1 MTNEKEELPI
11 LEFKT
16 LAAWE
21 KWLLKN
27 HDTSPGVWMRVYKK
41 GSGIK
46 SIEIK
51 DALDGAL
58 CFGWID
64 GQRNS
69 YDEVSY
75 LQKYTQRRKK
85 SIWSKVNREN
95 VARLI
100 EAGKIQ
106 AAGHAQI
113 EAAKADGRW
122 DDAYDSVRNMET
134 PEDFMKE
141 LRKDKKALAFYE
153 TLNSQNRYAIGFR
166 LQTAKKPETRERR
179 LKQFIEMMKNGEK
192 FH

>member
-1 MTNEKEELPI
+1 MPGTLDLPV

-21 KWLLKN
+21 KWLAKN
-27 HDTSPGVWMRVYKK
+27 HDSSPGVWMRVFKK
-41 GSGIK
+41 ASGIK

-51 DALDGAL
+51 EALDGAL

-69 YDEVSY
+69 YDEFSY
-75 LQKYTQRRKK
+75 LQKYTQRRAK
-85 SIWSKVNREN
+85 SIWSKVNVTN

-100 EAGKIQ
+100 ETGKMQ
-106 AAGHAQI
+106 PAGHAQI

-122 DDAYDSVRNMET
+122 AQAYDSVKEMQV
-134 PEDFMKE
+134 PEDFLKE
-141 LRKDKKALAFYE
+141 LRKDKKALAFFE

-179 LKQFIEMMKNGEK
+179 LKLFIQMMKNGEK

>member
-1 MTNEKEELPI
+1 MPNALDLPI

-21 KWLLKN
+21 KWLAKN
-27 HDTSPGVWMRVYKK
+27 HDRSRGVWMRVYKK

-64 GQRNS
+64 GQRKS
-69 YDEVSY
+69 YDDVSH
-75 LQKYTQRRKK
+75 LQKYTQRRAK
-85 SIWSKVNREN
+85 SIWSKVNVAN
-95 VARLI
+95 VGRLI
-100 EAGKIQ
+100 EAGKMQ
-106 AAGHAQI
+106 PAGHTQI
-113 EAAKADGRW
+113 EAAKKDGRW
-122 DDAYDSVRNMET
+122 AQAYDSVKEMQV
-134 PEDFMKE
+134 PEDFLDK
-141 LRKDKKALAFYE
+141 LREDKQAFAFFE

>member
-1 MTNEKEELPI
+1 MPNQPELPVI
-11 LEFKT
+11 EFKT

-21 KWLLKN
+21 KWLEKN
-27 HDTSPGVWMRVYKK
+27 HDKSPGVWMRVFKK

-69 YDEVSY
+69 LDEVSY
-75 LQKYTQRRKK
+75 LQKYCLRRKK

-95 VARLI
+95 VERLI
-100 EAGKIQ
+100 AAGKMRP
-106 AAGHAQI
+106 AGHAQI

-122 DDAYDSVRNMET
+122 ADAYDSVKNMQV
-134 PEDFMKE
+134 PEDFMRE
-141 LRKDKKALAFYE
+141 LRKDKKALAFFE

-166 LQTAKKPETRERR
+166 LQTAKKAETRERR